1 MKNLDLLKQQ
11 KDQWTQKLQDAVK
24 NGDEAAFA
32 EAFVEYTNVLQEAVL
47 AEARSLVQA
56 TDNQIL
62 AGRGVRV
69 LTSEENKYYQ
79 GLIKAMKS
87 SNPKQALADF
97 DVVLPTTVI
106 DAVFEDIQE
115 EHPLL
120 NAIDFVPTAALIEMI
135 FSTQEGRHLA
145 HWGDLTDK
153 IVKELTAGFVKVNLA
168 QLKLS
173 AFIPIAKAM
182 LDLGPVWLDRYIRL
196 ILSEAIANG
205 LEYGII
211 NGAGA
216 EAKEPIG
223 MIRDL
228 DGSITPGVGYPEK
241 TAMPVT
247 SFDPAT
253 YGELIALLS
262 KNRNG
267 LNRKVTEVL
276 MVVNPVDYFQ
286 KVMPATTYLLP
297 DGTYRNN
304 VFPFPTRVVQSAY
317 VDEGKAVFGIGKRYF
332 AGLGTS
338 KGGRV
343 EYSDEYRFLEDE
355 RVYLTKLYGT
365 GQPKDNTSFLV
376 LNIQNLVPA
385 VPDVHVTNDPLTVYP
400 VYDARLASL
409 TIGTLTLTPAFNKS
423 VMVYTATTT
432 DASNKIT
439 AVAKDGEAEIEILV
453 NGNPHTNGTAATWD
467 AGENTVEIT
476 VTSGTETETYTV
488 TVTKS

>member
-47 AEARSLVQA
+47 AEARGLVQA

-79 GLIKAMKS
+79 GLIEAMKS
-87 SNPKQALADF
+87 NNPKQALADF
-97 DVVLPTTVI
+97 DVVLPVTVI

-115 EHPLL
+115 DHPLL
-120 NAIDFVPTAALIEMI
+120 SAIDFVPTAALIEMI

-145 HWGDLTDK
+145 QWGDLTDE
-153 IVKELTAGFVKVNLA
+153 IVKELTAGFVKVNLT

-211 NGAGA
+211 NGAGP

-228 DGSITPGVGYPEK
+228 DGAITPGVGYPEK
-241 TAMPVT
+241 TAVPVT

-253 YGELIALLS
+253 YGELIASLS

-276 MVVNPVDYFQ
+276 LVVNPVDYFQ

-317 VDEGKAVFGIGKRYF
+317 VAEGKAVFGIGKRYF

-376 LNIQNLVPA
+376 LDISDLEPLLPKVRLVEGAPE
-385 VPDVHVTNDPLTVYP
+385 DP
-400 VYDARLASL
+400 
-409 TIGTLTLTPAFNKS
+409 
-423 VMVYTATTT
+423 
-432 DASNKIT
+432 
-439 AVAKDGEAEIEILV
+439 EA
-453 NGNPHTNGTAATWD
+453 
-467 AGENTVEIT
+467 
-476 VTSGTETETYTV
+476 
-488 TVTKS
+488 

>member
-1 MKNLDLLKQQ
+1 MKMKNLDLQKQQ
-11 KDQWTQKLQDAVK
+11 KGQWTSRLQEAVK

-32 EAFVEYTNVLQEAVL
+32 DAFVEYTNAMQEAVL
-47 AEARSLVQA
+47 AEAKGLVQS
-56 TDNQIL
+56 TDNHIL

-69 LTSEENKYYQ
+69 LTSDETDYYQ
-79 GLIKAMKS
+79 NLIGAMRS

-97 DVVLPTTVI
+97 DVVLPVTVI

-120 NAIDFVPTAALIEMI
+120 SAIDFVPTSALIEMI

-145 HWGDLTDK
+145 QWGDLTDE
-153 IVKELTAGFVKVNLA
+153 IVNELTAGFVKVNLT

-173 AFIPIAKAM
+173 AFVPIAKAM

-205 LEYGII
+205 LEYGVI
-211 NGAGA
+211 NGAG
-216 EAKEPIG
+216 EQAKEPIG

-228 DGSITPGVGYPEK
+228 DGSITPNVGYPEK
-241 TAMPVT
+241 DPVVVTA
-247 SFDPAT
+247 FDPDT
-253 YGELIALLS
+253 YGGLIASLS

-276 MVVNPVDYFQ
+276 MVVNPVDYFT

-365 GQPKDNTSFLV
+365 GQPKDNTSFIVLDISELEPLLPKVKLV
-376 LNIQNLVPA
+376 EE
-385 VPDVHVTNDPLTVYP
+385 
-400 VYDARLASL
+400 
-409 TIGTLTLTPAFNKS
+409 TP
-423 VMVYTATTT
+423 
-432 DASNKIT
+432 
-439 AVAKDGEAEIEILV
+439 EA
-453 NGNPHTNGTAATWD
+453 
-467 AGENTVEIT
+467 
-476 VTSGTETETYTV
+476 
-488 TVTKS
+488 

>member
-47 AEARSLVQA
+47 AEARGLVQA

-79 GLIKAMKS
+79 KLIEAMKS
-87 SNPKQALADF
+87 SNPKQALTDF
-97 DVVLPTTVI
+97 DVVLPVTVI

-120 NAIDFVPTAALIEMI
+120 SAIDFVPTAAIIEMI

-145 HWGDLTDK
+145 QWGDLTDE
-153 IVKELTAGFVKVNLA
+153 IVKELTAGFVKVNLT

-205 LEYGII
+205 LEYGVI

-228 DGSITPGVGYPEK
+228 DGAITPGVGYPEK
-241 TAMPVT
+241 TAVPVT

-253 YGELIALLS
+253 YGELIASLS

-276 MVVNPVDYFQ
+276 LVVNPVDYFQ

-304 VFPFPTRVVQSAY
+304 VFPYPTRVVQSAY
-317 VDEGKAVFGIGKRYF
+317 VTEDTAVFGLGKRYF

-365 GQPKDNTSFLV
+365 GQPKDNTSLLV
-376 LNIQNLVPA
+376 LDISELEPLLPKVKLVE
-385 VPDVHVTNDPLTVYP
+385 
-400 VYDARLASL
+400 
-409 TIGTLTLTPAFNKS
+409 
-423 VMVYTATTT
+423 
-432 DASNKIT
+432 
-439 AVAKDGEAEIEILV
+439 EAPSE
-453 NGNPHTNGTAATWD
+453 G
-467 AGENTVEIT
+467 
-476 VTSGTETETYTV
+476 SQY
-488 TVTKS
+488 

>member
-1 MKNLDLLKQQ
+1 MMGVKNLDLLKQQ
-11 KDQWTQKLQDAVK
+11 KDQWTSKIQEAVK
-24 NGDEAAFA
+24 SGDEAAFA
-32 EAFVEYTNVLQEAVL
+32 SAFVEYTNAMQEAVL
-47 AEARSLVQA
+47 AEARGLVQA

-79 GLIKAMKS
+79 GLIEAMKS
-87 SNPKQALADF
+87 SNPKQALTDF
-97 DVVLPTTVI
+97 DVVLPVTVI

-115 EHPLL
+115 DHPLL
-120 NAIDFVPTAALIEMI
+120 NAVDFVPTAALIEMI

-145 HWGDLTDK
+145 QWGDLTDE
-153 IVKELTAGFVKVNLA
+153 IVKELTAGFVKVSLT

-211 NGAGA
+211 NGAGP

-223 MIRDL
+223 MVRDL
-228 DGSITPGVGYPEK
+228 DGAITPGVGYPEK
-241 TAMPVT
+241 DAVPVT

-253 YGELIALLS
+253 YGELIASLS

-267 LNRKVTEVL
+267 LNRRVTEVL
-276 MVVNPVDYFQ
+276 LVVNPVDYFQ
-286 KVMPATTYLLP
+286 KIMPATTYLLP

-317 VDEGKAVFGIGKRYF
+317 VTEDTAIFGLGKRYF

-338 KGGRV
+338 RGGRV

-365 GQPKDNTSFLV
+365 GQPKDNTSFLLLDISDLEPLLPKV
-376 LNIQNLVPA
+376 KLVEE
-385 VPDVHVTNDPLTVYP
+385 
-400 VYDARLASL
+400 
-409 TIGTLTLTPAFNKS
+409 TPE
-423 VMVYTATTT
+423 TP
-432 DASNKIT
+432 
-439 AVAKDGEAEIEILV
+439 EA
-453 NGNPHTNGTAATWD
+453 
-467 AGENTVEIT
+467 
-476 VTSGTETETYTV
+476 
-488 TVTKS
+488 